1 MIELYDLLNL
11 MIEQETIYRMKHKRI
26 PRVSI
31 NDYDGA
37 NLFVDLDSMTPSKL
51 MAEITDTYD
60 LYAPLRHA
68 TVISID
74 RYNLGVKDIRDADID
89 IIVKIPKTTK

>member
-11 MIEQETIYRMKHKRI
+11 MIEQETIYRIKHKRI

-31 NDYDGA
+31 NDYDGV
-37 NLFVDLDSMTPSKL
+37 NLFIDLDSMTPSKL
-51 MAEITDTYD
+51 MAEITDSYD

-68 TVISID
+68 MVITIN
-74 RYNLGVKDIRDADID
+74 RYNIGDKDIRDADID
-89 IIVKIPKTTK
+89 ITVKIPKASK

>member
-1 MIELYDLLNL
+1 
-11 MIEQETIYRMKHKRI
+11 MKHKRI

-37 NLFVDLDSMTPSKL
+37 NLFIDLDSMTPSKI
-51 MAEITDTYD
+51 MTKITDTYD

-68 TVISID
+68 TVISIN
-74 RYNLGVKDIRDADID
+74 RRSLGVKDIRDADID